1 MARHDRFG
9 INEHSDMLN
18 PGKEVGVDVD
28 ERETCDSR
36 SGLTA
41 VAQGGR
47 HAITAEDMEK
57 EKSYSGGRSPG

>member
-9 INEHSDMLN
+9 INEHSNMLN

-28 ERETCDSR
+28 EGEACDSG

-41 VAQGGR
+41 MAQGDR
-47 HAITAEDMEK
+47 QCD
-57 EKSYSGGRSPG
+57 